1 MNKKL
6 AFMFGLLVGGLLG
19 WVLGILSAPQSGRE
33 TLDSIGDKAIEL
45 RDKAEEAADRVRD
58 EMLGPLTS
66 TQNLDADYTR

>member
-1 MNKKL
+1 MSKKL
-6 AFMFGLLVGGLLG
+6 AFLFGLLVGGLLG

-58 EMLGPLTS
+58 EMLGPLAS

>member
-33 TLDSIGDKAIEL
+33 TLDTIGNKAIEL